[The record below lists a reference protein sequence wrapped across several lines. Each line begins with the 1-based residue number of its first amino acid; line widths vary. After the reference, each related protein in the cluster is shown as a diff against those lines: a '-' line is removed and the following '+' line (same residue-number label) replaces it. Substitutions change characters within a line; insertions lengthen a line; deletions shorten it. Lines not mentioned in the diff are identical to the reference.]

1 MQLVQALRVPVAE
14 GEEVEPAADAM
25 EVTQE
30 AMVAMVSD
38 AAAAASTAADERE
51 VAFVEPFIFDVCI
64 VWSIWRLH
72 GDHSG
77 LGPSL
82 G

>member
-25 EVTQE
+25 EITQE

-38 AAAAASTAADERE
+38 AAARKRTPGSFKAS
-51 VAFVEPFIFDVCI
+51 
-64 VWSIWRLH
+64 
-72 GDHSG
+72 
-77 LGPSL
+77 
-82 G
+82 